1 MVTEDLDPNERW
13 TDLYRLLDRQGKRG
27 VGDALPRAPRLHTA
41 RCAPYRRVPP
51 PPRARGPALRRRPRP
66 MPAASPLCGAG
77 RGTCARQARRCFPS
91 THALVRA
98 QLTALR
104 HAGPS
109 AGANFCPGE
118 DTKEM
123 LHSMIKVLV
132 IGAGGLGCELLKDLC
147 LLGFLNLDVIDM
159 DTIEVPAVK
168 RAHPVLAPP
177 APRPAS
183 LHMRGKPAV
192 PPPRH
197 RCRTPAF
204 LARAGFRLALAL
216 GAGAQSG

>member
-1 MVTEDLDPNERW
+1 
-13 TDLYRLLDRQGKRG
+13 
-27 VGDALPRAPRLHTA
+27 
-41 RCAPYRRVPP
+41 
-51 PPRARGPALRRRPRP
+51 
-66 MPAASPLCGAG
+66 
-77 RGTCARQARRCFPS
+77 
-91 THALVRA
+91 
-98 QLTALR
+98 
-104 HAGPS
+104 
-109 AGANFCPGE
+109 
-118 DTKEM
+118 M

-197 RCRTPAF
+197 RCRTPAL